1 MFATSVNRTRRT
13 GDFLER
19 RNKMNMMTSY
29 KNWRNYRSTVA
40 ELSGLS
46 NRDLADIGIARAN
59 IRDAARKAVR

>member
-1 MFATSVNRTRRT
+1 
-13 GDFLER
+13 
-19 RNKMNMMTSY
+19 MMTSY
-29 KNWRNYRSTVA
+29 KNWRSYRSTVA